1 LDDERRREAH
11 DHKRTPDGFHTR
23 GNDLGAHHFG
33 HPGCRRRSTFDR
45 QSFEARSFF
54 DEAQSMMRY
63 AQKLAVAQNRNV
75 HVDING
81 TRFAFCFSAFAADG
95 SCADQVPAP
104 VGANSGRAATLAA
117 CANNKSW
124 LCEAIPAGINFAV
137 TPPILGFFF
146 SASGRPSSAAT
157 LDIVLNSGGV
167 ARHLFVEQETGYV
180 H

>member
-1 LDDERRREAH
+1 MMKGDVRRTITSEH
-11 DHKRTPDGFHTR
+11 QTGFTLVEMISVLII
-23 GNDLGAHHFG
+23 LGILAAVAVPRF
-33 HPGCRRRSTFDR
+33 FDR